1 MALRGLRVVEMAG
14 LAPAPLAGMILADF
28 GASVIR
34 VDKTNQP
41 SVVLDTLARNKRSI
55 AVNLKQ
61 RAGVEIVQDL
71 CTTADVLLEPYRP
84 GVMEKLGLG
93 PQVCLA
99 RNPRLVYARLTGFGQ
114 TGSLAHRAGHD
125 INYLAISGV
134 LSMLGRKESN
144 PVPPINLLADFA
156 GGSLVCVVGILMAL
170 LERTFSNKGQV
181 VDSAMVDGVAY
192 LSSFLLNTQKIGIWT
207 GDRGSNMLDSGAHF
221 YDTYRTSDG
230 KYMSVGA
237 LEPQFYQALL
247 EGLGISDEDL
257 PPQMDYT
264 TWPSM
269 KERFGALFATKTQAQ
284 WTAIFRD
291 VDACVE
297 PVLSMEEA
305 AAHPHNRQ
313 RSIHMHHREGN
324 FESMPAPKL
333 DRTPA
338 SPGSFAQPEVGQH
351 TVEILKELNCS
362 NKVVEE
368 LLASNTVFQSK
379 SRANL

>member
-1 MALRGLRVVEMAG
+1 MSVNDVVQFVLYICLVKAK
-14 LAPAPLAGMILADF
+14 
-28 GASVIR
+28 SV
-34 VDKTNQP
+34 NF
-41 SVVLDTLARNKRSI
+41 SGSI
-55 AVNLKQ
+55 
-61 RAGVEIVQDL
+61 
-71 CTTADVLLEPYRP
+71 
-84 GVMEKLGLG
+84 
-93 PQVCLA
+93 
-99 RNPRLVYARLTGFGQ
+99 
-114 TGSLAHRAGHD
+114 
-125 INYLAISGV
+125 
-134 LSMLGRKESN
+134 
-144 PVPPINLLADFA
+144 
-156 GGSLVCVVGILMAL
+156 
-170 LERTFSNKGQV
+170 
-181 VDSAMVDGVAY
+181 
-192 LSSFLLNTQKIGIWT
+192 

-313 RSIHMHHREGN
+313 RSIHMHHREGS

-338 SPGSFAQPEVGQH
+338 SPGIYTFM
-351 TVEILKELNCS
+351 
-362 NKVVEE
+362 
-368 LLASNTVFQSK
+368 
-379 SRANL
+379 